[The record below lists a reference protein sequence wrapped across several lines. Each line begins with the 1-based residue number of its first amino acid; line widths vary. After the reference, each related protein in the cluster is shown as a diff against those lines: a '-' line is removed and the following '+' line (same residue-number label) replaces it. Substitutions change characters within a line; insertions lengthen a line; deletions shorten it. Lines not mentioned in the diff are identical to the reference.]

1 MSEDEKLAMMMIA
14 FGFIGVPL
22 LCWILCLWVDYQ
34 ADAVGRRC
42 RKKNREYFEWEQK
55 QKRKSKLK

>member
-34 ADAVGRRC
+34 ADEVGRRC